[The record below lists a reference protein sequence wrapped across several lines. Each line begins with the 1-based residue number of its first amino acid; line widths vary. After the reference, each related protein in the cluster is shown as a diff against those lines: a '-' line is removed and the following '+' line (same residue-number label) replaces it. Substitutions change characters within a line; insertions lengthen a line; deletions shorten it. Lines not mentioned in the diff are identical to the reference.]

1 MTTSA
6 LTNNSALR
14 LGVVLLGGVIIYWL
28 WSSSSSSKGLP
39 KNTKETQKTKAS
51 DKEEKKSDAANEST
65 SRTSTSSVKETR
77 TTTTTTTTTVHKTA
91 TDSESDNEAVE
102 VTLTRNIK
110 ITESL
115 ATHVDDPA
123 QDEHHA
129 IVAAASETTVPVPSA
144 EAIADTLHAE
154 VPTELTAE
162 DEEQEEQV
170 EDENEGEDDEE
181 ILETV
186 VAREAIID
194 TLMASAVLAE
204 LPEPKLEQQEQ
215 EQEPY
220 QDEEDDMNPI
230 EETDEEEFFEMVFEK
245 VVPRT
250 PAAPSAQIHR
260 PELEIKE
267 EVTTSSEPTL
277 EEAETEADAETP
289 TTLVGE
295 DMDLDKDTLINTENV
310 ARQVQTLQEISRVA
324 QHSELNAKAPEF
336 KPSWMPGSTSVPIR
350 TPTPV
355 PRGATPTQEQVK
367 MKSRCRF
374 WPNCTNK
381 SCKFTHPSSPC
392 RDPENCT
399 FGDRC
404 IFIHPSDMKP
414 RPPRENKGLKKLGSQ
429 QQPTAGAPVRKRR
442 PQSSDSSASM
452 VSVTPE
458 EVWSSGMK

>member
-6 LTNNSALR
+6 LTNNGALR
-14 LGVVLLGGVIIYWL
+14 LGAVLLGGVIIYWL

-39 KNTKETQKTKAS
+39 KDTKDTKDTQKTETS
-51 DKEEKKSDAANEST
+51 GKEETKSTPISGT
-65 SRTSTSSVKETR
+65 GSSFVKETR
-77 TTTTTTTTTVHKTA
+77 TTTTTTTTARKTA
-91 TDSESDNEAVE
+91 TESDSDHEAVE
-102 VTLTRNIK
+102 VTLERNIK
-110 ITESL
+110 ITESIG
-115 ATHVDDPA
+115 THVDDPS
-123 QDEHHA
+123 QHEHHSV
-129 IVAAASETTVPVPSA
+129 VAAVSETIPAPVA
-144 EAIADTLHAE
+144 EAALE
-154 VPTELTAE
+154 PTA
-162 DEEQEEQV
+162 
-170 EDENEGEDDEE
+170 DDEE
-181 ILETV
+181 EEVLETV
-186 VAREAIID
+186 IAREAMV
-194 TLMASAVLAE
+194 TAVVEPAALAE
-204 LPEPKLEQQEQ
+204 PSEAKLEQQEQ
-215 EQEPY
+215 EQEQVQY
-220 QDEEDDMNPI
+220 EDEEVELDQV
-230 EETDEEEFFEMVFEK
+230 EETDEEEFFEMVFHK

-250 PAAPSAQIHR
+250 AAAPVAQILR

-267 EVTTSSEPTL
+267 EVTESEELSL
-277 EEAETEADAETP
+277 EETEIEADAETP

-295 DMDLDKDTLINTENV
+295 DMDLTKDTLIDTETV

-350 TPTPV
+350 APTPV

-414 RPPRENKGLKKLGSQ
+414 RPPRENKGLKKQNSIQ
-429 QQPTAGAPVRKRR
+429 QAAGAPVRKRR

-452 VSVTPE
+452 VSVSPE

>member
-1 MTTSA
+1 MTSSA
-6 LTNNSALR
+6 LTNNGALR

-28 WSSSSSSKGLP
+28 WSSSSKGLP
-39 KNTKETQKTKAS
+39 KNTKDTQKTEAS
-51 DKEEKKSDAANEST
+51 DKEEEKSDATNELTPRTGT
-65 SRTSTSSVKETR
+65 SLVKETR
-77 TTTTTTTTTVHKTA
+77 TTTTTTTTTVSKTA
-91 TDSESDNEAVE
+91 TESESANEEVE
-102 VTLTRNIK
+102 VALPRNIK
-110 ITESL
+110 ITESIG
-115 ATHVDDPA
+115 THVDDPS

-129 IVAAASETTVPVPSA
+129 VVPPASETTLPVPIA
-144 EAIADTLHAE
+144 EALTDTLLAE
-154 VPTELTAE
+154 
-162 DEEQEEQV
+162 EEEEV
-170 EDENEGEDDEE
+170 V
-181 ILETV
+181 ETV
-186 VAREAIID
+186 IAREAVID
-194 TLMASAVLAE
+194 AVVASAALAE
-204 LPEPKLEQQEQ
+204 LSEPKLDQQEQ

-220 QDEEDDMNPI
+220 QDEEDELDQV

-250 PAAPSAQIHR
+250 PAAAPVAQIRR

-267 EVTTSSEPTL
+267 EVTESSELTL
-277 EEAETEADAETP
+277 EEAEIEADAETP
-289 TTLVGE
+289 TTLVGD
-295 DMDLDKDTLINTENV
+295 DMDLAKDTLINTENV

-355 PRGATPTQEQVK
+355 PRGGTPTQEQVK

-414 RPPRENKGLKKLGSQ
+414 RPPRENKGLKKQSSQ
-429 QQPTAGAPVRKRR
+429 QQTAGATVRKRR

>member
-1 MTTSA
+1 MKR
-6 LTNNSALR
+6 LR
-14 LGVVLLGGVIIYWL
+14 LHCQ
-28 WSSSSSSKGLP
+28 
-39 KNTKETQKTKAS
+39 E
-51 DKEEKKSDAANEST
+51 
-65 SRTSTSSVKETR
+65 TSSGISIETVQE
-77 TTTTTTTTTVHKTA
+77 T
-91 TDSESDNEAVE
+91 
-102 VTLTRNIK
+102 
-110 ITESL
+110 ITESIG
-115 ATHVDDPA
+115 THVDDPS

-129 IVAAASETTVPVPSA
+129 VVTPASETTLPVPIA
-144 EAIADTLHAE
+144 EAITDTLLAE
-154 VPTELTAE
+154 
-162 DEEQEEQV
+162 EEEEAV
-170 EDENEGEDDEE
+170 
-181 ILETV
+181 ETV
-186 VAREAIID
+186 IAREAVID
-194 TLMASAVLAE
+194 AVVASAVLVE
-204 LPEPKLEQQEQ
+204 LSEPKLDQQEQ

-220 QDEEDDMNPI
+220 QDEEDELDQV

-250 PAAPSAQIHR
+250 PAAPVAQIRR

-267 EVTTSSEPTL
+267 EVTESSELTL
-277 EEAETEADAETP
+277 EEAEIEAEAETP
-289 TTLVGE
+289 TTLVGD
-295 DMDLDKDTLINTENV
+295 DMDLAKDTLINTENV

-324 QHSELNAKAPEF
+324 QYSELNAKAPEF

-355 PRGATPTQEQVK
+355 PRGGTPTQEQVK

-414 RPPRENKGLKKLGSQ
+414 RPPRENKGLKKQSSQ
-429 QQPTAGAPVRKRR
+429 QQTAGAPVRKRR